1 MGIINKINK
10 PVHQANQSVNQL
22 NTSELEFLL
31 TMLRTSTLTGE
42 HVELFYNMVIKLQ
55 NQYTEQTK

>member
-10 PVHQANQSVNQL
+10 PVQQANQSVNQL

-42 HVELFYNMVIKLQ
+42 QVELFYNMVIKLQ

>member
-1 MGIINKINK
+1 MGIVDRINKST
-10 PVHQANQSVNQL
+10 VQSNQNVNQL

-31 TMLRTSTLTGE
+31 TLLKTTTLTGE
-42 HVELFYNMVIKLQ
+42 QVELFYNMVIKLQ